1 MRRNFTGA
9 ASLCEAV
16 SLTAVE
22 LPQPPRQLAA
32 KALDV
37 VGAVDLRLTRK
48 HHFLTACRGTRDVVA
63 RKSHAKRTLCGG
75 LRGAHKHVLQEVPS
89 RHAAFRRH
97 EWDRIVFCGEVLR
110 KIARIRSLLKSSGRL
125 QRRPDCFFLGGKYW
139 AECGKSGRP
148 PFGDYNIKG
157 EDECTGRSPW
167 RSLQHCTGA
176 PRPNGEQ
183 QNVRPWTSAVQT
195 F

>member
-1 MRRNFTGA
+1 MWFPFQTRQPKQFYTEPHHFARRSLVRRNFTGA

-48 HHFLTACRGTRDVVA
+48 HRFLTACRGTRDVVA
-63 RKSHAKRTLCGG
+63 RQSHAKRTLCGG

-97 EWDRIVFCGEVLR
+97 EWDRIVFRGEVLR

-125 QRRPDCFFLGGKYW
+125 QRRPDCFSGGSIRRNAKNPVVPHL
-139 AECGKSGRP
+139 A
-148 PFGDYNIKG
+148 III
-157 EDECTGRSPW
+157 
-167 RSLQHCTGA
+167 L
-176 PRPNGEQ
+176 
-183 QNVRPWTSAVQT
+183 
-195 F
+195 

>member
-1 MRRNFTGA
+1 MWFPFQTRQPKQFYTEPHHFARRSLVRRNFTGA

-97 EWDRIVFCGEVLR
+97 EWDRIAFCGEVLS

-125 QRRPDCFFLGGKYW
+125 QRRPDCFFWEVLGGMRK
-139 AECGKSGRP
+139 
-148 PFGDYNIKG
+148 I
-157 EDECTGRSPW
+157 RSSPIW
-167 RSLQHCTGA
+167 RL
-176 PRPNGEQ
+176 
-183 QNVRPWTSAVQT
+183 
-195 F
+195 

>member
-1 MRRNFTGA
+1 MVSVPDKTAEAILHGT

-16 SLTAVE
+16 SRAAQLNRGCITLRGGLLTAVE

-63 RKSHAKRTLCGG
+63 RKSHAKRILCGG
-75 LRGAHKHVLQEVPS
+75 LRGAHKHVLQEIPS

-97 EWDRIVFCGEVLR
+97 EWDRIVFCGEVLG

-125 QRRPDCFFLGGKYW
+125 QRRPDCFFGG
-139 AECGKSGRP
+139 SIGRNAKNP
-148 PFGDYNIKG
+148 VVPHLAIII
-157 EDECTGRSPW
+157 
-167 RSLQHCTGA
+167 L
-176 PRPNGEQ
+176 
-183 QNVRPWTSAVQT
+183 
-195 F
+195 